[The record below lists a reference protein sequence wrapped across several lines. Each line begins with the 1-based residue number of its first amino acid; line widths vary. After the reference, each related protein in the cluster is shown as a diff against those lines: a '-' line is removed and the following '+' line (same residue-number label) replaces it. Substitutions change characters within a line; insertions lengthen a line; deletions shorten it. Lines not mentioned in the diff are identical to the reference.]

1 MTVTAASLK
10 ARYPSAFPASFSD
23 VVLDAAIAE
32 AYALNSASFWGSKLD
47 QAVSL
52 EAADLALLDAGAAA
66 AAGGVKNAKA
76 GSVAVTYMTP
86 AELGSDGSKTS
97 FRRQLERL
105 TRSCGVAARTSR
117 CL

>member
-10 ARYPSAFPASFSD
+10 ARFPSAFPASFSD

-32 AYALNSASFWGSKLD
+32 AYANNNVSFWGSKLD

-52 EAADLALLDAGAAA
+52 EAADLAFLDAGAAA

-76 GSVAVTYMTP
+76 GAVAVTYMTP
-86 AELGSDGSKTS
+86 TELGGGGVKTP

-105 TRSCGVAARTSR
+105 ARSCGVAARTSR
-117 CL
+117 CP